1 MMTLVADVFPKLRPP
16 KNVINQI
23 SKKSTLIG
31 LFNKQDANGDQT
43 LLES

>member
-1 MMTLVADVFPKLRPP
+1 MMTLIADVFPKLRPP

-31 LFNKQDANGDQT
+31 LFNKQDVNGDQT